1 MKKNDLKAN
10 GAKNSTAV
18 AGIENLAAVA
28 VVDNTQTKGKIAAN
42 YTAVNQAEA
51 EEQTEKIDK
60 NKLFAEISEYLCPF
74 RFDSA
79 PIIEALQPLKETG
92 VLSEEAV
99 AAAVEKSKRQFFE
112 DNAAEIEAAEKLS
125 FSEFVEKLQE
135 NTTLYKNLQQVCNID
150 EIDENNYFANGLVVI
165 YRGAQCKDKE
175 GNNRYHEQTLEAVE
189 NGVKFSVPLFS
200 EYRDEM
206 TVTNYLL
213 SVRYYINKQNA
224 QKTLLNKIRDYKLIL
239 SNVAGAAKRAKENNF
254 SLEQVLEAVEKVF
267 SE

>member
-1 MKKNDLKAN
+1 MQKNDFNAN
-10 GAKNSTAV
+10 GVNNSNAV
-18 AGIENLAAVA
+18 AGIEGLAAVP

-51 EEQTEKIDK
+51 EAQSEKIDK
-60 NKLFAEISEYLCPF
+60 NKLFAEIAEYLCPL

-79 PIIEALQPLKETG
+79 PIIEALQPLKEAG

-125 FSEFVEKLQE
+125 FSEFVAKLQA
-135 NTTLYKNLQQVCNID
+135 NTTLYKKLLQVCNID
-150 EIDENNYFANGLVVI
+150 EIDENKYFSNGLVVI
-165 YRGAQCKDKE
+165 HRGAQCKDKD

-189 NGVKFSVPLFS
+189 NGVTFSVPLFA

-213 SVRYYINKQNA
+213 SIRYYSNKQNA

-254 SLEQVLEAVEKVF
+254 TLEQVLEAVGKVF
-267 SE
+267 GE